1 MLAFGTDWRQS
12 HATICCEGAPLQ
24 VHDRVP
30 KLLQHRIA
38 AGVLLAVCC
47 CAAPVGAQRTIVIG
61 FVGGR
66 VHANNDVHLEVRMAE
81 KLQRLH
87 PVDAVVKVYANH
99 QGDDAFNEVMRQ
111 IDTDHDG
118 KISPAERSAARVVIY
133 GHSWGGSQ
141 TVTLAQQLNREK
153 IPVLLTVQV
162 DSIAKSNQVDD
173 GEIPGNVEQAINF
186 YQDKGMLHGRSV
198 IRATEPGKTKNLGNI
213 RSDYSVNKIDCHE
226 FPWFAR
232 TFMLPHIEIENDARV
247 WDRIEAMIEEK
258 IAESPV
264 AVNALAVSHTPASN
278 PAQ

>member
-1 MLAFGTDWRQS
+1 MCFGRDGRWRHNS
-12 HATICCEGAPLQ
+12 SLLRRGSLQ
-24 VHDRVP
+24 VHDRLP
-30 KLLQHRIA
+30 KLLLYRIA
-38 AGVLLAVCC
+38 AGVVLVMSCLPAD
-47 CAAPVGAQRTIVIG
+47 AQRTIVIG

-66 VHANNDVHLEVRMAE
+66 VHADNDVHLEVRMAE

-87 PVDAVVKVYANH
+87 PQDAVVKVYANH

-118 KISPAERSAARVVIY
+118 KISPAERNAARVVIY

-141 TVTLAQQLNREK
+141 TVTLAQQLNREG
-153 IPVLLTVQV
+153 IPVMLTVQV

-173 GEIPGNVEQAINF
+173 GEIPGNVAQAINF
-186 YQDKGMLHGRSV
+186 YQDKGMLRGRSV
-198 IRATEPGKTKNLGNI
+198 IRAMEPAKTKILGNI
-213 RSDYSVNKIDCHE
+213 RSDYSVTKVDCRE

-258 IAESPV
+258 ISERNMPV
-264 AVNALAVSHTPASN
+264 DALASTAIIRD